1 MYPFPDR
8 IVCGLSKKTRC
19 LVIFRVLTD
28 SEIEYH
34 IHIFRNEFLLF
45 TLNRLMKTYGHDR
58 VTKLIKVPSK
68 LRKNDIV
75 NLISDAVK
83 WVEYPKSYPNR
94 FMIKAAITE
103 SARQSGVSVV
113 VNLDEEHLLM
123 ERIMLYN
130 IMNT

>member
-34 IHIFRNEFLLF
+34 IHIFRNEF
-45 TLNRLMKTYGHDR
+45 RKAYGHDR

-103 SARQSGVSVV
+103 SARQSGVRV